1 MSPTSQNKRK
11 KTAKMERD
19 NMSRKIR
26 KYEHTL
32 IPLNEEQSEE
42 LCGVGETIET
52 DGASELQLLFKEGEE
67 HGVGQKLR
75 EVWQS
80 DKQSDQVQ
88 FKNDQKQNRT
98 GKKCNKWS
106 YITIQMALAI
116 FTRSPAA
123 YEALKSFN
131 ILQLPSRSTLQAYTG
146 AFLHQPGTNNECI
159 SDQVVQYLIHCRER
173 ERGKKKSEHAGV
185 LVFVEVKVIS
195 RLLWNSRSQTLIGL
209 SMGREEMSTLSDVY
223 QVMVADRTQT
233 TSYIFQFLWRDL
245 TGDFDIIGLYF
256 TSSATLKSKYIISCV
271 LETLKLFQCHSLIT
285 LVIVCDGASVNLT
298 AIKASHGHYGSYPV
312 MIDEGA
318 MYEVEPYMINPFD
331 PPNRL
336 YCSTT

>member
-1 MSPTSQNKRK
+1 
-11 KTAKMERD
+11 
-19 NMSRKIR
+19 
-26 KYEHTL
+26 
-32 IPLNEEQSEE
+32 
-42 LCGVGETIET
+42 
-52 DGASELQLLFKEGEE
+52 
-67 HGVGQKLR
+67 
-75 EVWQS
+75 
-80 DKQSDQVQ
+80 
-88 FKNDQKQNRT
+88 
-98 GKKCNKWS
+98 
-106 YITIQMALAI
+106 
-116 FTRSPAA
+116 
-123 YEALKSFN
+123 
-131 ILQLPSRSTLQAYTG
+131 
-146 AFLHQPGTNNECI
+146 
-159 SDQVVQYLIHCRER
+159 VQYLIHCRER

-336 YCSTT
+336 YWLVCATHQIYRFHFC